1 MGRRL
6 SEGVMVGFP
15 GIRRVRIPFFVFD
28 FGSMGVVVGVIC
40 TALRYTVVMDSQVF
54 GRTSMDALTQLVHDS
69 AHRLGFDLC
78 GIVPIGKPSHGD
90 FFLRWLSLGRAVEMR
105 YLERFVE
112 KRLAPGL
119 LADGKSVFR
128 SVIVV
133 GVDYGRVDI
142 EPAVLADAGRGVIA
156 RYAWRSDY
164 HDTMRPALYEL
175 DAEIRRFS
183 GRAQLGKALVDTGPV
198 LERDWAQMAGLGF
211 TGKNCCTIHPDLGSW
226 LLLGTLMVPEV
237 FDLGPVVVDQAIFGA
252 EDVAQGLAWNVRLGR
267 WEIPVNDGHV
277 TGTCGSCTRC
287 LSACPTDAFVGPL
300 HLDPAACISYWTI
313 ESRQPIPRGL
323 RSSFGNR
330 IFGCDV
336 CQEVCPWNRKR
347 SIHGNEPGLASAM
360 VDRVAPRL
368 LEGFQAEFPY
378 WLQEDAFA
386 RRFAG
391 SPILRPGRAGMLR
404 NVCVALGNWG
414 DSEAVDALEIALS
427 DVDPLPRGH
436 AAWALGRLRGE
447 VRGRVEQILGD
458 ALHVE
463 HVDWVCE
470 EIQVALNGP

>member
-1 MGRRL
+1 
-6 SEGVMVGFP
+6 
-15 GIRRVRIPFFVFD
+15 VRIPFFVFD
-28 FGSMGVVVGVIC
+28 SAGKGDVVVGNIFA
-40 TALRYTVVMDSQVF
+40 ALRYTVDMDFPVF
-54 GRTSMDALTQLVHDS
+54 GRTSMDALTQLVYSS
-69 AHRLGFDLC
+69 AFRLGFDLC
-78 GIVPIGKPSHGD
+78 GVVPIGKPPHGG
-90 FFLRWLSLGRAVEMR
+90 FFERWLALGRAAEMR

-112 KRLAPGL
+112 KRLDPAL

-128 SVIVV
+128 SMIVV
-133 GVDYGRVDI
+133 GVDYGRVRVD
-142 EPAVLADAGRGVIA
+142 PAVLADAGRGVIA

-183 GRAQLGKALVDTGPV
+183 GRAQRGKALVDTGPV

-211 TGKNCCTIHPDLGSW
+211 TGKNCCTIHPHLGSW

-237 FDLGPVVVDQAIFGA
+237 FDVMPVVADRASVGA
-252 EDVAQGLAWNVRLGR
+252 EDVAEGLAWNVRLGR
-267 WEIPVNDGHV
+267 WEVPVAGSHV

-287 LSACPTDAFVGPL
+287 LSECPTDAFVGPL

-313 ESRQPIPRGL
+313 ESRQAIPRGL

-347 SIHGNEPGLASAM
+347 SIDGNEAGLASAM

-368 LEGFQAEFPY
+368 LEGFQVEFPY
-378 WLQEDAFA
+378 WLQDDAFA
-386 RRFAG
+386 RRFAE
-391 SPILRPGRAGMLR
+391 SPVLRPGRAGMLR

-414 DSEAVDALEIALS
+414 DSDAIHALETALR

-436 AAWALGRLRGE
+436 AAWALGRLHSE
-447 VRGRVEQILGD
+447 VRPRAHGILRSALDVES
-458 ALHVE
+458 
-463 HVDWVCE
+463 VDWVRE
-470 EIQVALNGP
+470 EIQAALCAP